1 MRSTISLC
9 RRADRDVS
17 DTTILP
23 GDHHSNAT
31 TGIGSQR
38 LISLVARV
46 AARIQARRRCWR
58 RMKPAIGLD
67 LSGLALR
74 ALKCFGV
81 AFRSQALL
89 ASPKERAHPQLVPFE
104 SGNPKISSRMSR
116 AGSLFRLAQNSGN
129 KIFRENKNPEAWK
142 QPLGC

>member
-104 SGNPKISSRMSR
+104 SGNPKISSPDEPGWLPLPPQPELRQHD
-116 AGSLFRLAQNSGN
+116 L
-129 KIFRENKNPEAWK
+129 RENKNPEAWK